1 MSLKLTTKNHW
12 LKVVLVTFFAS
23 LNIALNHF
31 GYAIFESTQ
40 SSANLWLTLFF
51 AIALFLPFWSFR
63 RLVLLII
70 FLLILLNI
78 LNDLKLRFLNHAIS
92 EYDFKTIASAPSYWL
107 DAIFGYGFWH
117 YFAVVFL
124 SALAVF
130 LIIKNYRQIGLMTL
144 AVIIF
149 YGHYAL
155 FQKNLSKQPDNH
167 DVLGSIVYS
176 GSEAYFKNMN
186 SLLKKEKD
194 VEVVDEKEIE
204 NAAKKYRIRAD
215 ESTKPNIIFVLAE
228 STFNPNETFILRKK
242 YLDNSL
248 FFNQKNEYYGRLGVS
263 ANGGVTWVSE
273 FETISG
279 ISTKALGFEDH
290 INGLIVSRIRTSFAR
305 YLKEKNYHS
314 TAFFPTLGSFIDS
327 AETYKKNYAFDEI
340 KDLKTLDLEAA
351 KTKPGFDLEMIKKV
365 VEKVPQESLA
375 PFFYYVILSENRGP
389 HYCKREFLRE
399 ENFRFSN
406 DSSFDRNC
414 EFDEYL
420 KRAKSTE
427 SAIKLLHDQMKKIE
441 LKNGKPF
448 LIVIFGD
455 RQPWIFNAK
464 GYDINRISGSSR
476 YVTFYKIIKSDSLP
490 ALKLPE
496 FIPSNLLPSLVSTAL
511 EQDPKKFF
519 IPENF
524 YLFEKCGAFEDADDC
539 ANKLDSKHLDYS
551 KYFNF

>member
-12 LKVVLVTFFAS
+12 PKVALITFFAS

-51 AIALFLPFWSFR
+51 AIVLFLPFWSFR

-70 FLLILLNI
+70 FLLISLNI

-204 NAAKKYRIRAD
+204 NAAKKYRIRAN
-215 ESTKPNIIFVLAE
+215 ESTKPN
-228 STFNPNETFILRKK
+228 R
-242 YLDNSL
+242 
-248 FFNQKNEYYGRLGVS
+248 
-263 ANGGVTWVSE
+263 SE
-273 FETISG
+273 ERRVG
-279 ISTKALGFEDH
+279 
-290 INGLIVSRIRTSFAR
+290 
-305 YLKEKNYHS
+305 KE
-314 TAFFPTLGSFIDS
+314 
-327 AETYKKNYAFDEI
+327 
-340 KDLKTLDLEAA
+340 
-351 KTKPGFDLEMIKKV
+351 
-365 VEKVPQESLA
+365 
-375 PFFYYVILSENRGP
+375 
-389 HYCKREFLRE
+389 C
-399 ENFRFSN
+399 
-406 DSSFDRNC
+406 
-414 EFDEYL
+414 
-420 KRAKSTE
+420 
-427 SAIKLLHDQMKKIE
+427 
-441 LKNGKPF
+441 
-448 LIVIFGD
+448 
-455 RQPWIFNAK
+455 
-464 GYDINRISGSSR
+464 
-476 YVTFYKIIKSDSLP
+476 
-490 ALKLPE
+490 
-496 FIPSNLLPSLVSTAL
+496 
-511 EQDPKKFF
+511 
-519 IPENF
+519 
-524 YLFEKCGAFEDADDC
+524 
-539 ANKLDSKHLDYS
+539 
-551 KYFNF
+551 